1 MNIFILSESPVIA
14 AQYQCDKHVVKMIL
28 ESAQMLCSAVGG
40 EYRIT
45 HLNHPCTRWVREN
58 QSNFRW
64 LGQHAFAL
72 CEEYTYRYGK
82 VHKSE
87 RIILDCYTRANTLPE
102 GELTPFPMAMPVE
115 LQSENVVESYRRY
128 YHTKSSFAKWTRR
141 EVPYW
146 WSNNTVS

>member
-1 MNIFILSESPVIA
+1 MNIFILSEDPIEA
-14 AQYQCDKHVVKMIL
+14 AQFQCDKHVVKMIL

-40 EYRIT
+40 KYKAT

-58 QSNFRW
+58 RSNFRW
-64 LGQHAFAL
+64 LARHAFAL
-72 CEEYTYRYGK
+72 CVEYSYRYSK

-87 RIILDCYTRANTLPE
+87 EIIADCFTRANTLPE
-102 GELTPFPMAMPVE
+102 GPLTSFPMAMPVE

-146 WSNNTVS
+146 WEN